1 MSKYRIV
8 YRPLVEGPYKYFA
21 QRKRLGMFWMD
32 LPRISYCG
40 GENPSHSPELVE
52 KFITVVAL
60 RNPQTVV
67 KNLDI

>member
-1 MSKYRIV
+1 
-8 YRPLVEGPYKYFA
+8 
-21 QRKRLGMFWMD
+21 MFWMD